1 MINELRPTHKRGA
14 STVQRATCWSITTRI
29 SAKQN
34 QLTLIEAEEAV
45 LSLSAAD
52 RAWKPLAMTEDDT
65 PAMTEDDT
73 PAVTEDH
80 TSAFTVRFG
89 EPASYR
95 PCRSVDLSYKGGA
108 EDAID

>member
-1 MINELRPTHKRGA
+1 
-14 STVQRATCWSITTRI
+14 
-29 SAKQN
+29 
-34 QLTLIEAEEAV
+34 
-45 LSLSAAD
+45 
-52 RAWKPLAMTEDDT
+52 MTEDDA
-65 PAMTEDDT
+65 PAVTEDDE
-73 PAVTEDH
+73 PAVSEYDLPAAVTEDH